1 MTIEERAMAAIKA
14 MDQRRL
20 ESVVIAMESMARD
33 YPRKVV
39 PKLTVV
45 RISVLGNQPR
55 QAANKT

>member
-1 MTIEERAMAAIKA
+1 MAAIKA

-33 YPRKVV
+33 YPRIVV

-45 RISVLGNQPR
+45 RVSILGNQPR